1 MNVTV
6 SKLILLKS
14 IGNFGPPKFLL
25 SDDIVLPLQLVVP
38 LGNITVVKLPEYED
52 PDEDKVALI
61 LDFEEA
67 TIFSSYHKGKGELV
81 LAPQGQSKYR
91 RSDLGEY
98 EVLLML

>member
-14 IGNFGPPKFLL
+14 IGNFGPPKFIL
-25 SDDIVLPLQLVVP
+25 SEGIDLPLQIVVP
-38 LGNITVVKLPEYED
+38 LGNISVVKLPLYED

-61 LDFEEA
+61 LDFDQA
-67 TIFSSYHKGKGELV
+67 SVFSSYHKAKGELV
-81 LAPQGQSKYR
+81 LAPQGQTKYR

-98 EVLLML
+98 EAMLML

>member
-38 LGNITVVKLPEYED
+38 LGNITAHKLPEYED
-52 PDEDKVALI
+52 PD
-61 LDFEEA
+61 
-67 TIFSSYHKGKGELV
+67 
-81 LAPQGQSKYR
+81 
-91 RSDLGEY
+91 
-98 EVLLML
+98 